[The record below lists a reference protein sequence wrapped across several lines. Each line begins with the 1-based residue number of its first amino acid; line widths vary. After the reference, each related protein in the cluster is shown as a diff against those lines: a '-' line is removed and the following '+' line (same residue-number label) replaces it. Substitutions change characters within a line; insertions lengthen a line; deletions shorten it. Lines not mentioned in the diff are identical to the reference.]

1 MGFAASRPIVAKLG
15 HLSLRLNPCLVFVVD
30 RAQRFRILAE
40 AAADDRETG
49 LPGRVH
55 RPPGSQLRASA
66 GLNDG
71 PVGIRPVR
79 LPGGGST
86 TLMRVMQ
93 TNACSLS
100 CGYCPTFCGGR
111 VKRTALSPEEVARTF
126 MESHRAG
133 VAQGLFLTSGVPG
146 RAPRAVDRMLAAIE
160 ILRKREGFAGYVHI
174 KLLPGAEREQVV
186 QATRLATRVSVNL
199 EGPNDT
205 VVRGLAR
212 EKDYSSDLLPSLEL
226 AGRLSREARL
236 EGREGIAPAGTTTQF
251 VVGALGEQDREILG
265 VVGGLERR
273 GLLHHAHFSA
283 FQPVEGTPMEGL
295 RPTPA
300 VREWRLYQAE
310 HLLRQYGFRFEELV
324 FGSDGNLGLDHD
336 PKTAWALTH
345 AEQFPV
351 SLERAPYELLLRV
364 PGVGPAA
371 ARRLV
376 TERRRTLPR
385 DAQDLRR
392 LGVDAARAGYFLT
405 LRGRRIRSAL
415 PAEQLRLF
423 PPGEHLTQGPW
434 RTNVPPCAYR

>member
-1 MGFAASRPIVAKLG
+1 M
-15 HLSLRLNPCLVFVVD
+15 D
-30 RAQRFRILAE
+30 RAQRFRILAD
-40 AAADDRETG
+40 AAVDDRETG
-49 LPGRVH
+49 LPGR
-55 RPPGSQLRASA
+55 LR
-66 GLNDG
+66 LNEG

-146 RAPRAVDRMLAAIE
+146 RPARAVDRMLAAID
-160 ILRKREGFAGYVHI
+160 ILRKRERFDGYVHI
-174 KLLPGAEREQVV
+174 KLLPGAERDQVV
-186 QATRLATRVSVNL
+186 EATRLATRVSVNL
-199 EGPNDT
+199 EGPNDA

-212 EKDYSSDLLPSLEL
+212 EKDYSGDLLPSLIL
-226 AGRLSREARL
+226 AGRLSRDARL
-236 EGREGIAPAGTTTQF
+236 EGRPGVAAAGTTTQF
-251 VVGALGEQDREILG
+251 VVGAQGERDREILS

-295 RPTPA
+295 PPTPA
-300 VREWRLYQAE
+300 GREWRLYQAE

-324 FGSDGNLGLDHD
+324 FGGDGNLSLDHD
-336 PKTAWALTH
+336 PKTAWALAH

-351 SLERAPYELLLRV
+351 ALERSPYELLVRV
-364 PGVGPAA
+364 PGIGPTA

-376 TERRRTLPR
+376 GARRQTLPR

-405 LRGRRIRSAL
+405 LRGRRLRPAP

-423 PPGEHLTQGPW
+423 PHGQHLTQGPW
-434 RTNVPPCAYR
+434 RTVVPPCAYR

>member
-1 MGFAASRPIVAKLG
+1 MDRRQ
-15 HLSLRLNPCLVFVVD
+15 RL
-30 RAQRFRILAE
+30 AILAE
-40 AAADDRETG
+40 AASDDKETG
-49 LPGRVH
+49 LPGRP
-55 RPPGSQLRASA
+55 R
-66 GLNDG
+66 LNEG

-174 KLLPGAEREQVV
+174 KLLPGAEQEQVV

-199 EGPNDT
+199 EGPNDA

-212 EKDYSSDLLPSLEL
+212 EKDYSGDLLPNLML

-236 EGREGIAPAGTTTQF
+236 EGRAGIAAAGTTTQF
-251 VVGALGEQDREILG
+251 VVGAQGEQDREILER
-265 VVGGLERR
+265 GGRARAARPPPPRPLQRLPAGGR
-273 GLLHHAHFSA
+273 DADGRASAHAGRA
-283 FQPVEGTPMEGL
+283 RVAPLPGRAPA
-295 RPTPA
+295 PA
-300 VREWRLYQAE
+300 VRLPGGGAGLRRRRQPHAGPRSEDGAGRWPTSSGSRWRWSA
-310 HLLRQYGFRFEELV
+310 RPT
-324 FGSDGNLGLDHD
+324 SCCCAC
-336 PKTAWALTH
+336 PA
-345 AEQFPV
+345 
-351 SLERAPYELLLRV
+351 S
-364 PGVGPAA
+364 GPTA

-376 TERRRTLPR
+376 AERRRTLPR
-385 DAQDLRR
+385 DARISAASAWTRR
-392 LGVDAARAGYFLT
+392 ARVSSSPCAVAGFGPRCPPSSSASSRPASISR
-405 LRGRRIRSAL
+405 RGPGRPPCR
-415 PAEQLRLF
+415 PAPIAEGSPSIC
-423 PPGEHLTQGPW
+423 PPGRP
-434 RTNVPPCAYR
+434 A